1 MDDNE
6 PEGDDTTQ
14 KPTKPSPAVANLR
27 SRLGLKELDSKTGTT
42 STKASNGTGAGTQM
56 VIDLTIPV
64 ENADDM
70 EVDVSPSSSTKLSS
84 VQTERVDG
92 STQTTM
98 DSGAQVTGQSVSGIV
113 NAKSNVDGIMD
124 LVTKVNVGSQ
134 LDSNNGAFLTTKEGM
149 LYGKAPFKVW
159 HPVAERIEGGEY
171 KMLGPEAVR
180 KPVRFSEAVSPAD
193 KKLLNKLLVESLKT
207 KPKEKAEDNTPTINE
222 LKTDLDNVNKKI
234 DRKAHS
240 DATGPGVNMDE
251 MGTQLKKHNSQLN
264 GAEESS
270 AAVSQAAEEDNA
282 TATTK

>member
-1 MDDNE
+1 
-6 PEGDDTTQ
+6 
-14 KPTKPSPAVANLR
+14 
-27 SRLGLKELDSKTGTT
+27 
-42 STKASNGTGAGTQM
+42 
-56 VIDLTIPV
+56 
-64 ENADDM
+64 
-70 EVDVSPSSSTKLSS
+70 
-84 VQTERVDG
+84 
-92 STQTTM
+92 
-98 DSGAQVTGQSVSGIV
+98 
-113 NAKSNVDGIMD
+113 
-124 LVTKVNVGSQ
+124 
-134 LDSNNGAFLTTKEGM
+134 M

-180 KPVRFSEAVSPAD
+180 KPVRFSDAVSPAD

-207 KPKEKAEDNTPTINE
+207 KPKEKAEDNSEESSTSRYFTIDNSLIAPTINE

-270 AAVSQAAEEDNA
+270 AAVSQAAEED
-282 TATTK
+282 